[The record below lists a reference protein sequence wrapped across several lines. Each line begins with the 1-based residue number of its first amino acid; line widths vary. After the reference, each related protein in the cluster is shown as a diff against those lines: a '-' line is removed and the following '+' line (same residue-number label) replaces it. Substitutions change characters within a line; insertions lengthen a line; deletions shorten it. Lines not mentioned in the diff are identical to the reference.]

1 MRRGQT
7 VAKAGTAAKKTAAR
21 KARPAA
27 AQVDSLTLTDVHQ
40 VKALADPLRI
50 RILEVLCTAERTTKQ
65 VAEQLGEKPT
75 KLYHHVEALEKAG
88 LIRLAHTRQK
98 RGTIEK
104 YYMAVARQFKA
115 DSRIFSAADASSGAP
130 EGDALHAMITSV
142 FERTAEEM
150 RSLIA
155 KNSGREGF
163 ERQGVFSYLEVR
175 ADRKHADA
183 LRQRAADIRLDCAHR
198 AVGRVCEI
206 GAPFLSEVRVHWRSE
221 KHRHETHDD
230 GGHRNHHHE
239 LDQRIAAVPRFH
251 SGG

>member
-1 MRRGQT
+1 MT
-7 VAKAGTAAKKTAAR
+7 VTKAGAPAKKTAGR
-21 KARPAA
+21 KARPGA

-88 LIRLAHTRQK
+88 LIRLAHTRPK

-150 RSLIA
+150 RTLIA

-175 ADRKHADA
+175 ADRKHARQIQGRLKSLLKSVEA
-183 LRQRAADIRLDCAHR
+183 ANTVKTLREGAKKAAAKKRYRLTLAFYPLDCPPD
-198 AVGRVCEI
+198 E
-206 GAPFLSEVRVHWRSE
+206 E
-221 KHRHETHDD
+221 
-230 GGHRNHHHE
+230 
-239 LDQRIAAVPRFH
+239 
-251 SGG
+251 